1 MNEAAAFPV
10 LQFLCS
16 VPRRPPRKAANP
28 ETCDSRTCAGSLLLE
43 LTLLLSACS
52 SSSCPRALPPFLS
65 RLDWHCTSVRRPGER
80 SDGVDPC
87 LRAERTTSPAP
98 PPACRLH
105 SASIPTARH
114 FLSRQSWHFL
124 LMYMSISQPP
134 PLLQWYT
141 AFFVTLRRKKP
152 KESG

>member
-1 MNEAAAFPV
+1 MNEAAAFPL

-16 VPRRPPRKAANP
+16 VPRRPPRKVANP

-87 LRAERTTSPAP
+87 LRAERTTSPTP
-98 PPACRLH
+98 PPGVSLTLGQHPHGAALPQPAVLALPPH
-105 SASIPTARH
+105 VHVHLAAAAALAVVHGFFRH
-114 FLSRQSWHFL
+114 AA
-124 LMYMSISQPP
+124 PEE
-134 PLLQWYT
+134 T
-141 AFFVTLRRKKP
+141 
-152 KESG
+152 

>member
-1 MNEAAAFPV
+1 MNEAAAFPL

-98 PPACRLH
+98 PPPPGVSLTLGQHPHGAALPQPAVLALPPH
-105 SASIPTARH
+105 VHVHLAAAAALAVVHGFFRH
-114 FLSRQSWHFL
+114 AA
-124 LMYMSISQPP
+124 PEE
-134 PLLQWYT
+134 T
-141 AFFVTLRRKKP
+141 
-152 KESG
+152 